1 MQPFRHN
8 HQVGKK
14 HVVFEKLGFLCRRI
28 TPDPVSISAE
38 AAMGIDNENDQA
50 NRAIS
55 TGKLH
60 ALPHFHTR
68 PINVV
73 VFHGSQGILVLRWVS
88 RLDAFS
94 GYPVR
99 I

>member
-1 MQPFRHN
+1 MRTLVFRVHDN
-8 HQVGKK
+8 LQDNRKTD
-14 HVVFEKLGFLCRRI
+14 CRLP
-28 TPDPVSISAE
+28 TAVHHPMDMS
-38 AAMGIDNENDQA
+38 NENDQA
-50 NRAIS
+50 DRAIS

-60 ALPHFHTR
+60 ALLHFHTR

-73 VFHGSQGILVLRWVS
+73 VFHGSQGILVFRWVS